1 MMKRF
6 AWIAICLLA
15 VLVAGSA
22 GAAPIV
28 ERDDWSG
35 TYFNGQKLGFNR
47 AVVEVEDDEIR
58 VHTQMF
64 LRLEAGGIE
73 QITSVSQDT
82 RLTPDLKLKTF
93 SLLQEIMGSRQ
104 RIEARV
110 EGGKLL
116 YNITTQGYSKDK
128 ELDLPENAVP
138 ASTAWLNLIHA
149 GLEVGKKGTMILL
162 IEPFQMTAP
171 LKYEV
176 LRKDTIDH
184 RGKPV
189 EAFVIKQ
196 EYSGIKTFTWAT
208 ADGTVLRE
216 RTVQGFESIKEPAS
230 VARELPPEAMS
241 VSNFI
246 TLSLVKANKPIAK
259 PRTVKVLKLTLHN
272 LTAPDSIPSDHRQK
286 VLNAEK
292 MKGGDYQATLLIE
305 QESPVPARQVTFPFN
320 DEAIRP
326 YLEDTSQIQ
335 SQHPMIR
342 ALARE
347 LKGKSTDPWQV
358 ALAIN
363 KWVYSNLEKVLVDAF
378 TAVDALNSRRGEC
391 QSHTNLYT
399 ALARAAGI
407 PTRVINGIVYSE
419 DFQGF
424 VYHAWP
430 EVFVG
435 EWRAL
440 DPTLGQEGV
449 DATHI
454 KLSEGN
460 NDGSLKLMEFVGRLD
475 IDILEN

>member
-1 MMKRF
+1 MLKRF
-6 AWIAICLLA
+6 TFFVVWVVAL
-15 VLVAGSA
+15 LVAGA
-22 GAAPIV
+22 VAAAPIV

-73 QITSVSQDT
+73 QVTSVSQDT

-110 EGGKLL
+110 EDGKLL
-116 YNITTQGYSKDK
+116 YHITTQGYSKDK
-128 ELDLPENAVP
+128 EMDLPADAVP
-138 ASTAWLNLIHA
+138 ASTAWLNLVHA
-149 GLEVGKKGTMILL
+149 GLEVGRKGTMTLL

-176 LRKDTIDH
+176 LRQETIDH

-189 EAFVIKQ
+189 ETYVIKQ

-208 ADGTVLRE
+208 VDGTVLRE
-216 RTVQGFESIKEPAS
+216 RTVQGFESVKEPAS

-246 TLSLVKANKPIAK
+246 TLSLVKANRPIEK
-259 PRTVKVLKLTLHN
+259 PRTVKALKLTLRN
-272 LTAPDSIPSDHRQK
+272 LTGPDSLPSDHRQK
-286 VLNAEK
+286 VLNTAP
-292 MKGGDYQATLLIE
+292 MKGGDYQATLSIE
-305 QESPVPARQVTFPFN
+305 QEAPAPAKPVSFPFN
-320 DEAIRP
+320 DEATRP

-335 SQHPMIR
+335 SEHPMIR

-347 LKGKSTDPWQV
+347 LKGQSTDPWRV

-378 TAVDALNSRRGEC
+378 TAVDALHSRRGEC

-407 PTRVINGIVYSE
+407 PTRVVNGIVYSE

-430 EVFVG
+430 EVYVG

-460 NDGSLKLMEFVGRLD
+460 TDGSLKLMEFVGRLD
-475 IDILEN
+475 IDVLEN